1 MGKTISREEL
11 HRFAVEFVEN
21 IKRQDHGATIVSL
34 SGELGAGKTT
44 FTQEVAKCFG
54 IKDVVT
60 SPTFVIEKIYKLE
73 DQKFSHLIHI
83 DAYRLDG
90 GSELEKLGWD
100 DLVRDDSNIIFVEW
114 PENVSSIIPK
124 NSIKISFEV
133 KDENSR
139 NIEVVYG

>member
-124 NSIKISFEV
+124 DSIKINFEV